1 MIRFLLQLST
11 DLAINL
17 FAFLRWPG
25 PVFRLM
31 LFQKDHGLI
40 FWRR

>member
-1 MIRFLLQLST
+1 MRRFSLQLLT

-17 FAFLRWPG
+17 AAFLRWPAA
-25 PVFRLM
+25 VFRLM
-31 LFQKDHGLI
+31 AYQRDHGLI